1 MPVER
6 GNALIK
12 ALEAKVQEF
21 GQSSLREASASTLV
35 RALKECNVNT
45 MWLQEEPELQNWGSK
60 QEQVEEVMIGDAEFE
75 VCHTLSLV
83 PRGILIVYDSP

>member
-1 MPVER
+1 
-6 GNALIK
+6 
-12 ALEAKVQEF
+12 
-21 GQSSLREASASTLV
+21 
-35 RALKECNVNT
+35 